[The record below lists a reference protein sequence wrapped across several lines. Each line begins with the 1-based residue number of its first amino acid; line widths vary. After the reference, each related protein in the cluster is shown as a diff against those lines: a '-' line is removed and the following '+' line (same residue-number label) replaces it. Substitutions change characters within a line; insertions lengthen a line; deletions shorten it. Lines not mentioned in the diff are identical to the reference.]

1 MARRTNIKNSSD
13 QGWWK
18 WFFIVL
24 GIVVAL
30 VVVKVVTQTKSAGVR
45 GGTISSPPSNQ
56 PVNSCEV
63 LAAASVPR
71 KIVSE
76 DPSMILKD
84 LMLSHPD
91 REIREDMFRL
101 IDERVLSLNLQDH
114 GLGGGVTI
122 ALFMVLPIEGKGI
135 TPLMNI
141 SLRAMHDPQK
151 PKQLLQLIV
160 LHEYVHYLQYKK
172 FVSQYGEESA
182 SKEFGPLRVTD
193 SLSDEAVR
201 VWFKREIEAY
211 DRECTFAVAQG
222 WECFLDFCGDYK
234 KTGLAGLKRVLHAKF
249 LSTGLPYVPVLRK
262 LKDELLR

>member
-1 MARRTNIKNSSD
+1 MARRTNIKTSTAR
-13 QGWWK
+13 GWWK
-18 WFFIVL
+18 WIAVVL

-30 VVVKVVTQTKSAGVR
+30 VVAKVATHTKSVR
-45 GGTISSPPSNQ
+45 GGAISSPSLNQ
-56 PVNSCEV
+56 PVNSCEA
-63 LAAASVPR
+63 LAVASVPR
-71 KIVSE
+71 TIVSE

-122 ALFMVLPIEGKGI
+122 ALFMVLHIEGKGI

-141 SLRAMHDPQK
+141 SLRAMHDPQTPK
-151 PKQLLQLIV
+151 PLLQLIV
-160 LHEYVHYLQYKK
+160 LHEYVHYLQYKE

-193 SLSDEAVR
+193 SLSDEVVR

-222 WECFLDFCGDYK
+222 WECFLDFCGEYK

-249 LSTGLPYVPVLRK
+249 LSTGLPYVPALRK

>member
-1 MARRTNIKNSSD
+1 MARRTNIKTSTAR
-13 QGWWK
+13 GWWK
-18 WFFIVL
+18 WIAVIL

-30 VVVKVVTQTKSAGVR
+30 VVVKVATHTKSTSVR
-45 GGTISSPPSNQ
+45 GGTISSLPSNQ
-56 PVNSCEV
+56 RINSCEA

-71 KIVSE
+71 TIVSE

-84 LMLSHPD
+84 LLLSHPD

-135 TPLMNI
+135 RPLMNI
-141 SLRAMHDPQK
+141 SLRAMHDPQTPK
-151 PKQLLQLIV
+151 PLLQLIV
-160 LHEYVHYLQYKK
+160 LHEYVHYLQYRE
-172 FVSQYGEESA
+172 FVSQYGEELA
-182 SKEFGPLRVTD
+182 SKEFGLHHLSD
-193 SLSDEAVR
+193 SLSDDVVR
-201 VWFKREIEAY
+201 TWFAREIEAY

-222 WECFLDFCGDYK
+222 WECFLDFCREYK
-234 KTGLAGLKRVLHAKF
+234 KTGLTGLKRVLHTKF
-249 LSTGLPYVPVLRK
+249 LSTGLPYVPALRK

>member
-13 QGWWK
+13 QEWWK
-18 WFFIVL
+18 WFLIVF
-24 GIVVAL
+24 GIVVVL
-30 VVVKVVTQTKSAGVR
+30 VVVKEVTQTKSAGVR
-45 GGTISSPPSNQ
+45 GTISSPPSNQ

-63 LAAASVPR
+63 LAATSVPR

-84 LMLSHPD
+84 LVLSHPD

-101 IDERVLSLNLQDH
+101 IDERVLWLNLEDH
-114 GLGGGVTI
+114 GLGGGATI
-122 ALFMVLPIEGKGI
+122 ALFMVRSIEGKGS
-135 TPLMNI
+135 TPIMHI
-141 SLRAMHDPQK
+141 SLQAMYDPQT

-160 LHEYVHYLQYKK
+160 LHEYVHYLQYKE

-193 SLSDEAVR
+193 SLSDEVVR
-201 VWFKREIEAY
+201 VWFKREVEAY
-211 DRECTFAVAQG
+211 DRECAFAVAQG
-222 WECFLDFCGDYK
+222 WECFLDFCSDYK
-234 KTGLAGLKRVLHAKF
+234 KTGLVGLKRALHAKF
-249 LSTGLPYVPVLRK
+249 LSTGLPYVPGLRK